1 MYGYLLPGMGDST
14 QLVTKHG
21 PHHGNVVGPRLA
33 VSQGSTQVAPA
44 RGLFSFMEVNDG
56 ESE

>member
-56 ESE
+56 

>member
-21 PHHGNVVGPRLA
+21 PHHGNVVGP
-33 VSQGSTQVAPA
+33 VSSRCLRRNY
-44 RGLFSFMEVNDG
+44 RGPITTMGPLSMPIRVV
-56 ESE
+56 